1 MFENVKYS
9 DREIII
15 EQTRKEDERSD
26 LKQHADKM
34 LRDFEKFN
42 DQSSNRAIWELVQN
56 ACDLTAECEI
66 EVDYRFS
73 KISFTH
79 NGKPFDTKSLI
90 SLIKQVSGKYGI
102 QEEDDIPEVGKYGT
116 GFLTTHSFGRKFIID
131 STLDTG
137 KYHIPIENFEIDRTP
152 KTWELLSDNISE
164 QKKRVY
170 SILETATSIESIEP
184 KTIFTYLPETPK
196 EFEYIDKSLENLDD
210 YIPLVFAI
218 NERLKKVTVRGSDDT
233 ITQYNFQEKNKID
246 NDKNI
251 NLYQTIISK
260 NDFPIHLYSIV
271 DEIDEIEIILP
282 INKDKEVYD
291 FGDKIARLFL
301 YYPLIGSENFGINFI
316 INCKNFLP
324 TEPRDGI
331 HLKSDKDQ
339 VKDQEEKNREII
351 KKCTEIIFSFLNSN
365 VLQVSNP
372 LLYTNV
378 HFKTDSDNQNLNE
391 YFEELQNDW
400 NEKLRSLPFVKTV
413 DGYKTIQEVYYFS
426 EDFLN
431 SDDNTFDCFYELISK
446 FYNIIPIKE
455 EAIKWSN
462 YAINWKSDNINFI
475 THNDLLEKV
484 SECNLESFNT
494 DTLKNYYQHLIDIE
508 HVNVFNDYKLLPNI
522 EGYFHKFGHFLLA
535 DDLNNEIIELGKI
548 LIPEKVNQLI
558 DEDFTFNFNFSLFNQ
573 RNFSDEVKNQL
584 DKENLP
590 KSIFFSKNLEMEN
603 YHSDLVEENDKVDS
617 DFFNALFGF
626 CKLSYTKEANN
637 KPIQLIKLIA
647 QYYDWDEN
655 LILLPNVDDT
665 EKVELRSI
673 RKVLFEIFFNLIS
686 MHNNKWVEENISF
699 IHDIHKTYDDS
710 NKDIFKVSNIYP
722 NQLFELRLS
731 ESLKRDNGV
740 SEDIKRI
747 FKEIIG
753 EDINEKLSL
762 SDFNNFLPEEQSI
775 NNRYLT
781 TIIEDKI
788 FNGIN
793 FSIDEHPNSATILK
807 IIPKLNDRVYQSLF
821 PQLND
826 RKASIM
832 ISVVTNEEKKEDIF
846 AIVTLEDDKLKSIG
860 KLISN
865 PNFETILNQ
874 AISLVEDETQRKA
887 NFQFKH
893 KIGTHIEKVLRE
905 HLQSIYEPEEITY
918 EVKEEQDGQDIVIKI
933 KNEIRYYIEVKSRW
947 DKKTSI
953 RMSKNQTLRANE
965 NYENYSLCSVDMT
978 DYFEDDRY
986 EIQDINK
993 IFSFIICMPHIGKEV
1008 EHLVGVLEQTNEKE
1022 KIHLDGDYRT
1032 LIPQDI
1038 IENNGIAFTDF
1049 EKLLIE
1055 KIKTYAITN

>member
-56 ACDLTAECEI
+56 ACDLTVECEI

-73 KISFTH
+73 RISFTH

-116 GFLTTHSFGRKFIID
+116 GFLTTHSFGRKFIIN

-170 SILETATSIESIEP
+170 SILESATSIESIEP

-378 HFKTDSDNQNLNE
+378 HFKTDSDNQTLNE

-426 EDFLN
+426 EEFLN

-475 THNDLLEKV
+475 THHDLLEKV
-484 SECNLESFNT
+484 SECNLEDFNT

-508 HVNVFNDYKLLPNI
+508 LVNVFNDYKLLPNI

-558 DEDFTFNFNFSLFNQ
+558 DKDFTFNFNFSLFNQ
-573 RNFSDEVKNQL
+573 RNFSDEVKNEL

-590 KSIFFSKNLEMEN
+590 KSIFFSKNLEMEY
-603 YHSDLVEENDKVDS
+603 YHSDLVEDNDKVDS

-626 CKLSYTKEANN
+626 CKLSYSKEANN

-647 QYYDWDEN
+647 KYYDLDEN

-731 ESLKRDNGV
+731 ESLKRDNSV

-874 AISLVEDETQRKA
+874 AISLVEDETQRNA

-953 RMSKNQTLRANE
+953 RMSKNQTLRANK

-993 IFSFIICMPHIGKEV
+993 ILSFIICMPNIGKEV

-1022 KIHLDGDYRT
+1022 QIHLDGDYRT

-1038 IENNGIAFTDF
+1038 IEDNGIPFTDF